1 MSFLGIDFIILS
13 SLWLTLVFAFMFI
26 FRKKLFSFYY
36 KSNDFELFILTL
48 KKYLRKTYPNF
59 NFNFSY
65 VEKLKNEP
73 NPQAKQY
80 ALIDN
85 IINQYQTKK
94 FNTNKTSTVPNSKLW
109 PSYVLNSKPCKNKL
123 PEDWIKRKALVY
135 QRDNKTCKRCSKTI
149 AIKDSSIFMINSL
162 TNNGHYYIENLI
174 LFCLD
179 CEKIETQ
186 KRDETKTIKHL
197 DIKNELYSL
206 VK

>member
-13 SLWLTLVFAFMFI
+13 SLWLIVVFTFMFI
-26 FRKKLFSFYY
+26 FRKKIFSFYY

-65 VEKLKNEP
+65 VEKLENEP

-80 ALIDN
+80 SLIDN

-94 FNTNKTSTVPNSKLW
+94 FTPNKTSTVPNNKLW
-109 PSYVLNSKPCKNKL
+109 SSYVLNSKPFKNKL
-123 PEDWIKRKALVY
+123 PEDWIKRKALVH
-135 QRDNKTCKRCSKTI
+135 QRDNKICKRCSKTI
-149 AIKDSSIFMINSL
+149 GIKDSNIFMINSL
-162 TNNGHYYIENLI
+162 ENKGQYYIENLI

-179 CEKIETQ
+179 CEKIENQ

-197 DIKNELYSL
+197 DIKDELYSL